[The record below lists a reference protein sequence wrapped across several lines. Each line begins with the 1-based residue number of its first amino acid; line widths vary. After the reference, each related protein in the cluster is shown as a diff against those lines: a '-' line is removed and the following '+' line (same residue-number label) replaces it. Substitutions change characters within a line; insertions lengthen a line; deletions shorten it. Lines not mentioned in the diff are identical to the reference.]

1 MRALPLLIAILSVPV
16 SCSRASK
23 GPLPNRKLVGLND
36 TAFYHI
42 DRKGRTVLVE
52 KLGPRR
58 DITDSTLQA
67 YITLT
72 RDTIELGQEF
82 DASFHR
88 GVFGLSD
95 DPFEI
100 IIFKPSQDTL
110 TREDYKRLGKTD
122 PFQYELKTI
131 DKGLFDFE
139 GEIRYKGTVRPFH
152 WRFIVI

>member
-1 MRALPLLIAILSVPV
+1 MRVLPLLIAVLSVVV
-16 SCSRASK
+16 SCSRNSK
-23 GPLPNRKLVGLND
+23 GPLPNLKLFGLND
-36 TAFYHI
+36 TAFYHV

-58 DITDSTLQA
+58 GITDSTLQA

-72 RDTIELGQEF
+72 RDTIELGHEF
-82 DASFHR
+82 DASFH
-88 GVFGLSD
+88 GGFVLSD

-110 TREDYKRLGKTD
+110 TRDDYKRLGKAD
-122 PFQYELKTI
+122 PFQYEFKTI
-131 DKGLFDFE
+131 EKGLFDFE

-152 WRFIVI
+152 WRFIVF